1 MPECQLVERHIDG
14 GLAVL
19 EGAKTALPD
28 SSEDLLRDL
37 FSARVRVLSHNVA
50 AQDRQT
56 MVPVEKSSDIHCH
69 YWVYNAYSF
78 VQQGHSTLPWS
89 FLPKWSRIRCSTK
102 MVLEPMLEHAGGEVE
117 LFARLGFQ
125 SFVCLAL
132 SARQTNPISTII
144 LGRMKKSEGAN
155 DQGMSG
161 DIGLLHR
168 KKLTQSIWP

>member
-50 AQDRQT
+50 AQGRQT
-56 MVPVEKSSDIHCH
+56 MVLFR
-69 YWVYNAYSF
+69 ATR
-78 VQQGHSTLPWS
+78 TLHFALVVLAKVVTHPM
-89 FLPKWSRIRCSTK
+89 FQK

-117 LFARLGFQ
+117 LFARLRFQ

-132 SARQTNPISTII
+132 SARQRNPISTII
-144 LGRMKKSEGAN
+144 LGRMEKSEGA
-155 DQGMSG
+155 SPF
-161 DIGLLHR
+161 GLEMADFQD
-168 KKLTQSIWP
+168 TS